1 MARPRRTD
9 QLEMQTDTAC
19 DERVV
24 HIDSVRSARAS
35 LPRRDVVAG
44 TTRLFAVLADPTRL
58 RIVAALRERE
68 LCVCDVAAV
77 VGQSES
83 AVSHHLKL
91 LREQRIVRDRKD
103 GRRRYYT
110 LDDEHVRELLG
121 LAISHV
127 EHANAVA
134 GGVKV

>member
-1 MARPRRTD
+1 MGRPRRSD
-9 QLEMQTDTAC
+9 QLEVQPGRGC
-19 DERVV
+19 DERIV
-24 HIDSVRSARAS
+24 HIDAVRSARAT
-35 LPRRDVVAG
+35 LPKRDVVAG

-68 LCVCDVAAV
+68 LCVCDIAAV

-110 LDDEHVRELLG
+110 LGDTHVRELLD

-127 EHANAVA
+127 GHAEEMAES
-134 GGVKV
+134 VKV